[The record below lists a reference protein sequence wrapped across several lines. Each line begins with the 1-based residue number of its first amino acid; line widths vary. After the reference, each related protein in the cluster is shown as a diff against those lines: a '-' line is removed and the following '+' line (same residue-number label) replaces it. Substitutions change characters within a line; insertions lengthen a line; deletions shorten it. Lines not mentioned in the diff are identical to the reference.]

1 MNFLQ
6 TKSQDKNVTNNYDF
20 SYTLTKIRDDEQIV
34 NEYEK
39 ETKEIDYIINVDL
52 YTPKYGIGIKPRE
65 TILG

>member
-39 ETKEIDYIINVDL
+39 ETKEIDYIINFDL
-52 YTPKYGIGIKPRE
+52 NTPKYGIGIKPRE
-65 TILG
+65 TLLG